1 MSIIIL
7 NGQVTLALNSTAAG
21 VFLSGG
27 NDDPE
32 GVFIVVTEEEA
43 IPPEGATGEFNPL
56 QFSNAYKISA

>member
-43 IPPEGATGEFNPL
+43 IPPGCYRRIQPL
-56 QFSNAYKISA
+56 AVLERL